1 MLNRSESWR
10 QVCRADQVWD
20 LVIVGGGI
28 TGAGVLLEAARRG
41 LKVLLLEQQD
51 YAWGTSSRS
60 SKMVHGGL
68 RYLAQ
73 GDFSLTR
80 DSLQEREFLL
90 EVMPGLVERMSYY
103 YILGPK
109 APPRIA
115 VKLLLRLYDWLAGIT
130 NHWYLSA
137 DQLALELPG
146 LNRMA
151 HNGAY
156 HYTDAI
162 TDDSRLVL
170 RVLEEAQRLGAVCV
184 NYCKVDRLI
193 MGDEGVQGVQATDS
207 TRSHTVTIKSA
218 AVVNATGA
226 WADRLRNQV
235 NPEQRI
241 RPQRGSHILV
251 SSKRLRVTGAL
262 TLMHPD
268 DGRYHFIYPWGGK
281 TVIGTT
287 DLDHKDDLD
296 IEAHITATE
305 VDYLLRAANS
315 AFPTAQLREA
325 DIISTWAGVR
335 PIISTGKSKDPSKE
349 RRDHA
354 VWQDKGLIT
363 VSGGKLTTFRL
374 IAEDVLAVVARA
386 VSAPLADRCTAEP
399 LAPFAKSVTVTPM
412 ELLELGGELAQDYLS
427 RYGDAALE
435 MVRDAHLNDR
445 TDELLPISD
454 TPYSFADCRWTL
466 RGEQVHH
473 LDDLL
478 LRRTTLGLLLP
489 HGGEA
494 LFETLRDICGEELG
508 WGDGVWQAELARYRD
523 IIQRFYSTPQFTGA
537 EKNPGIAS
545 NA

>member
-1 MLNRSESWR
+1 M
-10 QVCRADQVWD
+10 CRADQVWD

-130 NHWYLSA
+130 NHWYLSP

-523 IIQRFYSTPQFTGA
+523 IIQRFYSTPQFTGV

>member
-130 NHWYLSA
+130 NHWYLSP

-296 IEAHITATE
+296 IEAHITASE

-374 IAEDVLAVVARA
+374 IAEDVLAVIARA

-523 IIQRFYSTPQFTGA
+523 IIQRFYGTPQFTGA